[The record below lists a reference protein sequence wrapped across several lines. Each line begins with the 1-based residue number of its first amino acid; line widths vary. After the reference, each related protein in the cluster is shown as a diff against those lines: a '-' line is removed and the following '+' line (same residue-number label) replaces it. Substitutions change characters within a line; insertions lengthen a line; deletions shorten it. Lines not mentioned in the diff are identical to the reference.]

1 MMIQGAVLRSLI
13 PWDTGLFHR
22 LGQGHAIVSQP
33 QEPGLYELGAKFNLI
48 CMFEM
53 WELKRNGVL
62 VGHFF
67 LSGMKVESKGGY
79 IVTLMESKRGRA
91 ESATLLIRC
100 PEFLLFDFPNC
111 GAMAISMEVSDHMR
125 QILEGQ

>member
-1 MMIQGAVLRSLI
+1 MIQGATLRSLI
-13 PWDTGLFHR
+13 PWETGLFHR
-22 LGQGHAIVSQP
+22 LGQGHAIVSTP
-33 QEPGLYELGAKFNLI
+33 QEPGTYELGAKFNLI

-53 WELKRNGVL
+53 WELKRDGKP

-79 IVTLMESKRGRA
+79 IVTFMESKRGRA
-91 ESATLLIRC
+91 ETWNLLIRS

-111 GAMAISMEVSDHMR
+111 GAMAISMEVSEHM
-125 QILEGQ
+125 QKILEGQ